1 MATFTDACCFI
12 ATAPRNGHNP
22 SDAMSQAGMS
32 PQRAVEGRYLLDAA
46 LDRWGVGEA
55 WQARDKNFRNRPV
68 VLEFF
73 AADRADVALERSQEI
88 RAQRA
93 LKHACVLPVINQGTH
108 EGRPWVAFDGF
119 DGISLARYI
128 DDERRG
134 RAQVDRAAAED
145 LFDKVLDGV
154 SAAHEAATAVLH
166 GCISPRSVLVKQG
179 GLKVIDFALTSLASP
194 DALGPYRAP
203 ELAKP
208 GEPVSIASDVY
219 SLGVLLAD
227 MLMPQNM
234 GDARRALDAFLASLA
249 RDGAQAGR
257 MQRHDIPPA
266 AWEVVARAVRREPSM
281 RWDDV
286 ASMRKAL
293 QAAWATAPAPVAAP
307 SISPAL
313 AQALRAPTMAT
324 PPAPAR
330 PATVAM
336 PPAGRNA
343 LAQPPFAGPM
353 PPLSPAFSP
362 PAFSAPPPFV
372 NPAPPQ
378 QPVWNA
384 PPPAPGA
391 PSDAWSTLKP
401 AGQAQARA
409 ALASAWDAPAP
420 TPPGPAPASIASA
433 WDAGEVNPDWAAPPS
448 YAPPIAAPIAA
459 VPGAPVAGALSA
471 VDDDWEDET
480 RASADHPL
488 RASAPAPIAP
498 AGPSKALQDKINEM
512 ARQESTMALD
522 IDSLNAAA
530 GVVPQRPIVATTP
543 LADDW
548 KEGVVLLDTA
558 PASSLR
564 ADDDEDE
571 EDLYEPGS
579 RTHVSHAP
587 APVLDT
593 METLRPMQ
601 RPIAL
606 DAFVPRVP
614 GVSGPVDAESTF
626 VANSPLVPEAPPRPL
641 TMASVPLHAQPV
653 ALPPVSERTM
663 AIDTS
668 AALPDLG
675 HTMPAPMGM
684 MGAPRPFAPPVA
696 QPVGQPAAAPSK
708 LPIVI
713 AVVIALV
720 LIAGALVVVA
730 TRR

>member
-1 MATFTDACCFI
+1 
-12 ATAPRNGHNP
+12 
-22 SDAMSQAGMS
+22 MS
-32 PQRAVEGRYLLDAA
+32 PQSAVEGRYLLDAA

-73 AADRADVALERSQEI
+73 AADRADVALERSHEI

-119 DGISLARYI
+119 EGISLARYI
-128 DDERRG
+128 DEERRG
-134 RAQVDRAAAED
+134 RAQLDRATAED

-154 SAAHEAATAVLH
+154 SAAHEGATAVLH
-166 GCISPRSVLVKQG
+166 GCLSARSVLVKQG
-179 GLKVIDFALTSLASP
+179 ALKVIDFALGALASP
-194 DALGPYRAP
+194 EVLGPYRAP
-203 ELAKP
+203 ELARP

-219 SLGVLLAD
+219 ALGVLLAD
-227 MLMPQNM
+227 MLMPQNV
-234 GDARRALDAFLASLA
+234 GDARKALEGLLAGLT

-266 AWEVVARAVRREPSM
+266 AWDVVARAVRRDPST

-293 QAAWATAPAPVAAP
+293 QAAWATAPAPAPAP
-307 SISPAL
+307 SVSSAL
-313 AQALRAPTMAT
+313 AQALRAPTMSMPSA
-324 PPAPAR
+324 PPR

-336 PPAGRNA
+336 PPAMRSA
-343 LAQPPFAGPM
+343 PAQPAFSGPM
-353 PPLSPAFSP
+353 PPVAPAFTAAPAPQPPAFSHAP
-362 PAFSAPPPFV
+362 FSAPPPFV
-372 NPAPPQ
+372 SPPQ
-378 QPVWNA
+378 PPPPPAWNA
-384 PPPAPGA
+384 PPPPPGA
-391 PSDAWSTLKP
+391 SSDAWSTLKP
-401 AGQAQARA
+401 AGHTQARA

-420 TPPGPAPASIASA
+420 SPPGPAPASIASA

-448 YAPPIAAPIAA
+448 YVPPLAAPLAPA
-459 VPGAPVAGALSA
+459 PGAPVAGAISGA
-471 VDDDWEDET
+471 DDDWEDET
-480 RASADHPL
+480 RASADHPM

-498 AGPSKALQDKINEM
+498 AGPSKALQNKLNEM

-522 IDSLNAAA
+522 LDSLNAAA
-530 GVVPQRPIVATTP
+530 GVAASRAVAATTP
-543 LADDW
+543 LSDDW
-548 KEGVVLLDTA
+548 KEGVVLLDTS

-564 ADDDEDE
+564 AVDEDE
-571 EDLYEPGS
+571 EEPYEPGS
-579 RTHVSHAP
+579 RTQVAHAP

-601 RPIAL
+601 RPVAL
-606 DAFVPRVP
+606 EPFVPRIP
-614 GVSGPVDAESTF
+614 GMSGPVDAESTF

-668 AALPDLG
+668 GGPHDIG

-684 MGAPRPFAPPVA
+684 MGAPRPFTPPVA
-696 QPVGQPAAAPSK
+696 QPVERPVAAPSK
-708 LPIVI
+708 LPIIV

-720 LIAGALVVVA
+720 LIAGALAVVA